1 MPELFIIAGCNGAGK
16 TTAAYNLLPEV
27 FQTIEFVNADE
38 IARAINRDDVESAAI
53 AAARTMLQRID
64 SLIENKQSFA
74 FETTLS
80 GLTYL
85 KIIEKAK
92 LNDFIVTLFF
102 VNLESAEM
110 AFERV
115 TIRVKKGGH
124 SIPKDVIERRYSKG
138 LINFP
143 KYASVVQNWYLLDN
157 SGEEYQL
164 IAKSIDGIKEILN
177 FTHYKNIVGDE
188 SY

>member
-38 IARAINRDDVESAAI
+38 IARGINKNDVESVAI
-53 AAARTMLQRID
+53 AAARIMLKRID
-64 SLIENKQSFA
+64 YLIENKQSFA

-85 KIIEKAK
+85 KIIDKAK
-92 LNDFIVTLFF
+92 LNDFVVTLFF

-110 AFERV
+110 AIERV

-124 SIPKDVIERRYSKG
+124 SIPKDVIERRYKKG
-138 LINFP
+138 LANFP

-157 SGEEYQL
+157 SGQEYQI
-164 IAKSIDGIKEILN
+164 IAKSINEIKEILN
-177 FTHYKNIVGDE
+177 FTLYKKIITDE
-188 SY
+188 SC

>member
-38 IARAINRDDVESAAI
+38 IARGINKNDVESAAI
-53 AAARTMLQRID
+53 AAARIMLNRID
-64 SLIENKQSFA
+64 YLIENKKSFA
-74 FETTLS
+74 FEATLS

-92 LNDFIVTLFF
+92 LKDFKVTLFF
-102 VNLESAEM
+102 VNLESAEI

-115 TIRVKKGGH
+115 AIRVKKGGH
-124 SIPKDVIERRYSKG
+124 GIPQDIIERRYKKG
-138 LINFP
+138 LANFP
-143 KYASVVQNWYLLDN
+143 KYTSIVQNWYLFDN
-157 SGEEYQL
+157 SGQAYQI

-177 FTHYKNIVGDE
+177 FTIYKNILGDE

>member
-38 IARAINRDDVESAAI
+38 IARGINKNDVESAAI
-53 AAARTMLQRID
+53 AAARIMLNRID
-64 SLIENKQSFA
+64 YLIENKQSFA

-85 KIIEKAK
+85 KIIDKAK
-92 LNDFIVTLFF
+92 LNDFVVTLFF

-110 AFERV
+110 AIERV

-124 SIPKDVIERRYSKG
+124 SIPKDVIERRYKKG
-138 LINFP
+138 LANFP

-177 FTHYKNIVGDE
+177 FTHYKNTVGDE

>member
-1 MPELFIIAGCNGAGK
+1 MLELFIIAGCNGAGK

-38 IARAINRDDVESAAI
+38 IARGINKNDVESAAI
-53 AAARTMLQRID
+53 AAARIMLDRID
-64 SLIENKQSFA
+64 YLIENKQSFA

-92 LNDFIVTLFF
+92 LNGFIVTLFF

-115 TIRVKKGGH
+115 AIRVKKGGH
-124 SIPKDVIERRYSKG
+124 SIPQDVIERRYKKG
-138 LINFP
+138 LANFA

-157 SGEEYQL
+157 SGQEYQI
-164 IAKSIDGIKEILN
+164 IAKSINEIKEILN
-177 FTHYKNIVGDE
+177 FTLYKRIIPDE
-188 SY
+188 SC